1 MTAETLP
8 LKVPAA
14 ARSKEPSSLYRDAIR
29 HLLQKR
35 SAVIGMLILLA
46 LALVAIL
53 APVIAPYDPEQQL
66 IGIEQ
71 GLKKRSPPCIHALGC
86 STEQPQHIFGVDA
99 NFRDFFSR
107 VVYGSRLSLQVGF
120 ASVTFAIV
128 VGTTL
133 GAVAGFVGG
142 WLDNVIMRLMDV
154 LLAFPAL
161 ILAIA
166 IVTMLGPGLINA
178 LIAIGIVTIPHYA
191 RVIRSSV
198 LSVKEQDFILAD
210 RALGVP
216 PARILLR
223 DVLPNSITPLIVQ
236 GTLGIGTAIVEV
248 AALSFLGL
256 GAQPPTPEWGL
267 MVSAERNQ
275 IFTAPFL
282 VLIPGV
288 AIALVVLGFNL
299 LGDGLQDAL
308 NPRLNRR

>member
-1 MTAETLP
+1 MTAETISA
-8 LKVPAA
+8 KAPALTTE
-14 ARSKEPSSLYRDAIR
+14 REPSSLYRDALR

-35 SAVIGMLILLA
+35 SAVLGMVMLSI
-46 LALVAIL
+46 LALVAL
-53 APVIAPYDPEQQL
+53 FAPLIAPFDPEQQL

-71 GLKKRSPPCIHALGC
+71 GIQKRSPPCIHAFGC
-86 STEQPQHIFGVDA
+86 SPDKPQHIFGVDA

-107 VVYGSRLSLQVGF
+107 VVFGARLSLTVGF
-120 ASVTFAIV
+120 AAVTLAIV
-128 VGTTL
+128 SGTIL
-133 GAVAGFVGG
+133 GSIAGFIGG
-142 WLDNVIMRLMDV
+142 WVDNVIMRLMDV
-154 LLAFPAL
+154 FLAFPAL

-166 IVTMLGPGLINA
+166 IVTVLGPGLINA
-178 LIAIGIVTIPHYA
+178 LIAISIVTIPAYA

-216 PARILLR
+216 PARILFR
-223 DVLPNSITPLIVQ
+223 DVLPNAITPLIVQ

-275 IFTAPFL
+275 VFTAPFL
-282 VLIPGV
+282 VFIPGI

>member
-1 MTAETLP
+1 MTAETMP
-8 LKVPAA
+8 IAATPAIKA
-14 ARSKEPSSLYRDAIR
+14 KEPSSLSRDAFR
-29 HLLQKR
+29 HLIQKR
-35 SAVIGMLILLA
+35 SAVIGMAILLA
-46 LALVAIL
+46 MALVAIFP
-53 APVIAPYDPEQQL
+53 PVIAPYDPEQQL
-66 IGIEQ
+66 IGIES

-107 VVYGSRLSLQVGF
+107 VVYGARLSLQVGF
-120 ASVTFAIV
+120 ASVTFAII
-128 VGTTL
+128 VGTTI
-133 GAVAGFVGG
+133 GAVAGFIGG
-142 WLDNVIMRLMDV
+142 WADNTLMRLMDV

-166 IVTMLGPGLINA
+166 IVTVLGPGLINA
-178 LIAIGIVTIPHYA
+178 LIAIGIVTIPAYA

-216 PARILLR
+216 PARILFR

-248 AALSFLGL
+248 AGLSFLGL

-282 VLIPGV
+282 VFIPGI

>member
-1 MTAETLP
+1 M
-8 LKVPAA
+8 AA
-14 ARSKEPSSLYRDAIR
+14 QVEAAPKMLAGAQQKPSSLHQDALR

-35 SAVIGMLILLA
+35 SAILGLIILIVLT
-46 LALVAIL
+46 LVAIFAPLL
-53 APVIAPYDPEQQL
+53 APFDPEQQL
-66 IGIEQ
+66 IGIED
-71 GLKKRSPPCIHALGC
+71 GVKKRSGPCIHLLGC
-86 STEQPQHIFGVDA
+86 PAEQPQHIFGVDA

-107 VVYGSRLSLQVGF
+107 VIYGARLSLVVGF
-120 ASVTFAIV
+120 ASVTIAIV
-128 VGTTL
+128 IGLVL
-133 GAVAGFVGG
+133 GAIAGFVGG
-142 WLDNVIMRLMDV
+142 WIDNAIMRLMDV
-154 LLAFPAL
+154 FLAFPAL

-166 IVTMLGPGLINA
+166 IVTVLGPGLINA
-178 LIAIGIVTIPHYA
+178 LIAISIVTIPAYA
-191 RVIRSSV
+191 RVIRASV
-198 LSVKEQDFILAD
+198 LSVKEQDYILAD
-210 RALGVP
+210 QAMGVP
-216 PARILLR
+216 PLRILLK
-223 DVLPNSITPLIVQ
+223 DVLPNSITPVIVQ

-282 VLIPGV
+282 VLIPGI

>member
-1 MTAETLP
+1 MTAETTAISAP
-8 LKVPAA
+8 VMAKT
-14 ARSKEPSSLYRDAIR
+14 KEPSSLYKDAVR
-29 HLLQKR
+29 HLLQKK
-35 SAVIGMLILLA
+35 SAIVGMIVLLVLA
-46 LALVAIL
+46 LIAAF
-53 APVIAPYDPEQQL
+53 APLIAPFDPEQQL

-71 GLKKRSPPCIHALGC
+71 GLKKRSAPCIHALGC
-86 STEQPQHIFGVDA
+86 STDQPQHIFGVDA

-107 VVYGSRLSLQVGF
+107 MVFGARLSLSVGF
-120 ASVTFAIV
+120 AAVTIAIV
-128 VGTTL
+128 SGTIL
-133 GAVAGFVGG
+133 GAIAGFLGG
-142 WLDNVIMRLMDV
+142 WVDNVIMRLMDV
-154 LLAFPAL
+154 FLAFPAL

-166 IVTMLGPGLINA
+166 IVTVLGPGLINA
-178 LIAIGIVTIPHYA
+178 LIAISIVTIPAYA
-191 RVIRSSV
+191 RVIRASV

-216 PARILLR
+216 PMRILFR
-223 DVLPNSITPLIVQ
+223 DVLPNAITPLIVQ

-275 IFTAPFL
+275 VFTAPFL
-282 VLIPGV
+282 VFIPGL

-299 LGDGLQDAL
+299 LGDGMQDAL

>member
-46 LALVAIL
+46 LALVAIF
-53 APVIAPYDPEQQL
+53 APAIAPYDPEQQL

-128 VGTTL
+128 VGTAL

>member
-1 MTAETLP
+1 MTADTLP
-8 LKVPAA
+8 LKASAA
-14 ARSKEPSSLYRDAIR
+14 VTAKEPSSLYRDAVR

-35 SAVIGMLILLA
+35 SAVIGMLMLLILV
-46 LALVAIL
+46 LVAVF
-53 APVIAPYDPEQQL
+53 APVIAPFGPEQQL
-66 IGIEQ
+66 IGIEE
-71 GLKKRSPPCIHALGC
+71 GIKKRSAPCIHALGC
-86 STEQPQHIFGVDA
+86 PTEQPQHIFGVDA

-107 VVYGSRLSLQVGF
+107 IVYGSRLSLQVGF
-120 ASVTFAIV
+120 ASVTFAII
-128 VGTTL
+128 VGTAL

-142 WLDNVIMRLMDV
+142 WVDNVIMRLMDV
-154 LLAFPAL
+154 FLAFPAL
-161 ILAIA
+161 VLAIA
-166 IVTMLGPGLINA
+166 IVTVLGPGLINA
-178 LIAIGIVTIPHYA
+178 LLAISIVTIPAYA

-275 IFTAPFL
+275 IFTAPHL

>member
-8 LKVPAA
+8 LNVPSAA
-14 ARSKEPSSLYRDAIR
+14 KAKEPSSLSRDAIR

-35 SAVIGMLILLA
+35 SAVVGMLILLA
-46 LALVAIL
+46 LILVAVF
-53 APVIAPYDPEQQL
+53 APLIAPYGPEQQL
-66 IGIEQ
+66 IGIEK
-71 GLKKRSPPCIHALGC
+71 GIKKRSAPCIHALGC
-86 STEQPQHIFGVDA
+86 SAEQPQHVFGVDA

-107 VVYGSRLSLQVGF
+107 MVYGSRLSLQVGI
-120 ASVTFAIV
+120 ASVTFAII
-128 VGTTL
+128 VGTAL
-133 GAVAGFVGG
+133 GAIAGFVGG
-142 WLDNVIMRLMDV
+142 WLDNTIMRLMDV
-154 LLAFPAL
+154 FLAFPAL
-161 ILAIA
+161 VLAIA
-166 IVTMLGPGLINA
+166 IVTVLGPGLINA
-178 LIAIGIVTIPHYA
+178 LLAISIVTIPAYA

-198 LSVKEQDFILAD
+198 LSVKEQDFIMAD

-275 IFTAPFL
+275 IFTAPHL

>member
-1 MTAETLP
+1 MAAESIP
-8 LKVPAA
+8 LTVPPVAKT
-14 ARSKEPSSLYRDAIR
+14 KEPTSLYRDAIR
-29 HLLQKR
+29 HLMQKR
-35 SAVIGMLILLA
+35 SAVLGMVILLA
-46 LALVAIL
+46 LTFIAVF
-53 APVIAPYDPEQQL
+53 APLISPYDPEQQL
-66 IGIEQ
+66 IGIEKAI
-71 GLKKRSPPCIHALGC
+71 KKRSAPCIHLLGC
-86 STEQPQHIFGVDA
+86 SADNPQHIFGVDA

-107 VVYGSRLSLQVGF
+107 VIYGSRLSLQVGF

-128 VGTTL
+128 VGTFL
-133 GAVAGFVGG
+133 GAIAGFIGG

-166 IVTMLGPGLINA
+166 IVTVLGPGLINA
-178 LIAIGIVTIPHYA
+178 LIAIGIVTIPAYA

-198 LSVKEQDFILAD
+198 LSVKEQDFIMAD

-216 PARILLR
+216 PPRILFR
-223 DVLPNSITPLIVQ
+223 DILPNSITPLIVQ

-267 MVSAERNQ
+267 MVSGERNQ
-275 IFTAPFL
+275 IFTAPHL

>member
-1 MTAETLP
+1 MTAETVSS
-8 LKVPAA
+8 KVALVA
-14 ARSKEPSSLYRDAIR
+14 QEKKPSSLYQDAIR

-35 SAVIGMLILLA
+35 SALVGMGILLF
-46 LALVAIL
+46 LVLIAVL
-53 APVIAPYDPEQQL
+53 APVIAPFDPEEQL
-66 IGIEQ
+66 IGVEEGI
-71 GLKKRSPPCIHALGC
+71 KKRSAPCIYLLGC
-86 STEQPQHIFGVDA
+86 PQTQPQHIFGVDA

-107 VVYGSRLSLQVGF
+107 VVYGARLSLSVGF
-120 ASVTFAIV
+120 ASVTIAIV
-128 VGTTL
+128 VGTVL
-133 GAVAGFVGG
+133 GAVAGFAGG

-166 IVTMLGPGLINA
+166 IVTVLGPGLINA
-178 LIAIGIVTIPHYA
+178 LIAISIVTIPAYA

-198 LSVKEQDFILAD
+198 LSVKEEDYILAD

-216 PARILLR
+216 PLRILFK
-223 DVLPNSITPLIVQ
+223 DILPNAINPLIVQ

-267 MVSAERNQ
+267 MVSSERNQ

-288 AIALVVLGFNL
+288 AITLVVLGFNL

-308 NPRLNRR
+308 NPRLNRQ